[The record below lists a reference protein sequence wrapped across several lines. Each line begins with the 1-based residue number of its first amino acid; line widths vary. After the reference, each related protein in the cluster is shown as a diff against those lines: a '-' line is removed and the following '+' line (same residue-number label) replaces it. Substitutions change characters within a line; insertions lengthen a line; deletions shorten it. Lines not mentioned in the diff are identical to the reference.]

1 MYKDLKF
8 PVLIVHRDIK
18 ADTVAG
24 ERVRGIAHELEQ
36 DGFSILSTASSAE
49 GRIVASTHHGLACIL
64 VAAEGAGENQR
75 LLQDVVELI
84 RVARVRAP
92 QLPIFALGEQVTIE
106 NAPAE
111 SMADLHQLRGILY
124 LFEDT
129 VPFLARQVARAARN
143 YLAGLLP
150 PFFRALVEHT
160 AQSNYSW
167 HTPGHGGGVAYRK
180 SPVGQAFHQFF
191 GENTL
196 RSDLSVS
203 VPELGSLLDHT
214 GPLAEAED
222 RAARNFGADHTF
234 FVINGTSTA
243 NKIVWHSMVG
253 REDLVLVDRNCHKSI
268 LHSIIMTGAIPLY
281 LTPERN
287 ELGIIGP
294 IPLSEFSKQSIA
306 AKIAAS
312 PLARGREPKVKLAVV
327 TNSTYDGLC
336 YNAELIKQTLGDS
349 VEVLHFDEAWYAYAA
364 FHEFYDGRY
373 GMGTSRSEE
382 GPLVFATHSTHKML
396 AAFSQASMIHVQ
408 DGGTRKLDVARFNEA
423 FMMHISTSPQYGII
437 ASLDVASAMME
448 GPAGRSLIQETFD
461 EALSFRRAL
470 ANVRQNLDRNAGM
483 FCFQAA
489 TVLQEL
495 ERHAPEVLI
504 AARAALADGSSL
516 ENGQCRQR
524 ELAAGAFAE
533 APDISVD
540 YALMERSDKV
550 AVVPCSIGWS
560 DIGSWQALREL
571 SAADENGNQVRGES
585 VLHDVSNCYIDSPKR
600 LVGAVGVHDLIIVD
614 TPDALLVA
622 DAARSQDVKFV
633 AQELKR
639 RGHDAFRLHRTVS
652 RPWGTYTVLEE
663 GRRFKIKRIVVRP
676 KASLS
681 LQMHHHR
688 SEHWIVVSGMA
699 LVENGEREFLLN
711 TNESTFIPAGHSH
724 RLSNP
729 GIIDLVMIEVQSG
742 EYLGEDDIVR
752 FNDIYGRAPASDEKK
767 A

>member
-1 MYKDLKF
+1 MHKDLKF

-24 ERVRGIAHELEQ
+24 DRVRAIAQELEQ

-64 VAAEGAGENQR
+64 VAAEGAGENKH
-75 LLQDVVELI
+75 LLQDMVELI
-84 RVARVRAP
+84 RIARMRAP

-111 SMADLHQLRGILY
+111 AMADLNQLRGILY

-143 YLAGLLP
+143 YLDGLLP
-150 PFFRALVEHT
+150 PFFKALVQHT
-160 AQSNYSW
+160 SQSNYSW

-214 GPLAEAED
+214 GPLAEAEA
-222 RAARNFGADHTF
+222 RAARNFGADHTY

-253 REDLVLVDRNCHKSI
+253 RDDLVLVDRNCHKSI

-281 LTPERN
+281 LCPERN

-294 IPLSEFSKQSIA
+294 IPLSEFSRESIQ
-306 AKIAAS
+306 AKIDAS

-336 YNAELIKQTLGDS
+336 YNAELVKQTLGDS
-349 VEVLHFDEAWYAYAA
+349 VEVLHFDEAWFAYAA
-364 FHEFYDGRY
+364 FHEFYRGRY
-373 GMGTSRSEE
+373 GMGTTRTENT
-382 GPLVFATHSTHKML
+382 PLVFTTHSTHKLL

-408 DGGTRKLDVARFNEA
+408 DGGVRQLDTDRFNEA

-470 ANVRQNLDRNAGM
+470 ANLGQNLSADDWWFTIWQPPQAEGTDEVVTTDWVLQPQADWHGFGDIAEDYVLLDPIKVTLVMPGLTAGGKLDDRGIPAAVVSKFLWERGLVVEKTGLYSFLVLFSMGITKGKWSTLLTELLEFKRSYDANLPLLSVLPSIAKAGGVQYQGLGLRDLCDALHNCYRENATAKALKHM
-483 FCFQAA
+483 Y
-489 TVLQEL
+489 TVL
-495 ERHAPEVLI
+495 PEVAI
-504 AARAALADGSSL
+504 KPAD
-516 ENGQCRQR
+516 
-524 ELAAGAFAE
+524 A
-533 APDISVD
+533 
-540 YALMERSDKV
+540 Y
-550 AVVPCSIGWS
+550 
-560 DIGSWQALREL
+560 
-571 SAADENGNQVRGES
+571 NQLVRGEVEAVPVNQLEGRVAAVMLVPYPPGIPLIMPGERFTPATRAIIDYLEFARRFDNS
-585 VLHDVSNCYIDSPKR
+585 FPGFDADVHGLQR
-600 LVGAVGVHDLIIVD
+600 
-614 TPDALLVA
+614 
-622 DAARSQDVKFV
+622 
-633 AQELKR
+633 QEEA
-639 RGHDAFRLHRTVS
+639 GEV
-652 RPWGTYTVLEE
+652 TYTVDCI
-663 GRRFKIKRIVVRP
+663 R
-676 KASLS
+676 
-681 LQMHHHR
+681 Q
-688 SEHWIVVSGMA
+688 
-699 LVENGEREFLLN
+699 
-711 TNESTFIPAGHSH
+711 
-724 RLSNP
+724 
-729 GIIDLVMIEVQSG
+729 
-742 EYLGEDDIVR
+742 
-752 FNDIYGRAPASDEKK
+752 
-767 A
+767 

>member
-24 ERVRGIAHELEQ
+24 DRVRAIAQELTQ
-36 DGFSILSTASSAE
+36 DGFSILPTASAAE

-64 VAAEGAGENQR
+64 VAAEGAGENSR
-75 LLQDVVELI
+75 LLQDMVELI

-111 SMADLHQLRGILY
+111 AMADLNHLRGILY
-124 LFEDT
+124 LYEDT
-129 VPFLARQVARAARN
+129 VSFLARQVARAAHN
-143 YLAGLLP
+143 YLDGLLP
-150 PFFRALVEHT
+150 PFFKALVQHT

-214 GPLAEAED
+214 GPLAEAEA

-253 REDLVLVDRNCHKSI
+253 RDDLVLVDRNCHKSI

-281 LTPERN
+281 LCPERN

-294 IPLSEFSKQSIA
+294 IPLSEFSKESIQ
-306 AKIAAS
+306 AKIDAS
-312 PLARGREPKVKLAVV
+312 PLARGRAPRVKLAVV

-336 YNAELIKQTLGDS
+336 YNAEMVKQALGDS

-364 FHEFYDGRY
+364 FHEFYAGRY
-373 GMGTSRSEE
+373 GMGTQYDEHS
-382 GPLVFATHSTHKML
+382 PLVFTTHSTHKLL

-408 DGGTRKLDVARFNEA
+408 DGGQRQLDRDRFNEA

-470 ANVRQNLDRNAGM
+470 ANVRRNLSAEDWWFSIWQPG
-483 FCFQAA
+483 AA
-489 TVLQEL
+489 DGADSLSTADWVLQPDADWHGFGEVADDYVLLDPIKVTLVMPGLNAAGKLEPQGIPAAVVSKFLWERGLVVEKTGLYSFLVLFSMGITKGKWSTLLTEL
-495 ERHAPEVLI
+495 LEFKRSYDANLPLIDVLPCIAHAGAGRYQGMGL
-504 AARAALADGSSL
+504 RDLCDALHGCYR
-516 ENGQCRQR
+516 ENATAKALKSMYTALP
-524 ELAAGAFAE
+524 ELAIK
-533 APDISVD
+533 P
-540 YALMERSDKV
+540 
-550 AVVPCSIGWS
+550 
-560 DIGSWQALREL
+560 
-571 SAADENGNQVRGES
+571 ADAYDRLVRGEVEAVPIDQLQGRIAAVMLVPYPPGIPLIMPGERFTAATRS
-585 VLHDVSNCYIDSPKR
+585 ILDYLAFARTFDQAFPGFDIDVHGLQTEAGEYC
-600 LVGAVGVHDLIIVD
+600 VD
-614 TPDALLVA
+614 C
-622 DAARSQDVKFV
+622 
-633 AQELKR
+633 
-639 RGHDAFRLHRTVS
+639 
-652 RPWGTYTVLEE
+652 
-663 GRRFKIKRIVVRP
+663 
-676 KASLS
+676 
-681 LQMHHHR
+681 
-688 SEHWIVVSGMA
+688 
-699 LVENGEREFLLN
+699 LVE
-711 TNESTFIPAGHSH
+711 
-724 RLSNP
+724 
-729 GIIDLVMIEVQSG
+729 
-742 EYLGEDDIVR
+742 
-752 FNDIYGRAPASDEKK
+752 
-767 A
+767 

>member
-1 MYKDLKF
+1 MYKDLNF
-8 PVLIVHRDIK
+8 PILIVHRDIK

-24 ERVRGIAHELEQ
+24 ERVRAIAEELSK
-36 DGFSILSTASSAE
+36 DGFTILPTASSAE

-75 LLQDVVELI
+75 LLQDMVELI
-84 RVARVRAP
+84 RIARVRAP

-111 SMADLHQLRGILY
+111 AMADLNHLRGILY
-124 LFEDT
+124 LYEDT
-129 VPFLARQVARAARN
+129 VSFLARQVARAAHN
-143 YLAGLLP
+143 YLDGLLP
-150 PFFRALVEHT
+150 PFFKALVQHT

-214 GPLAEAED
+214 GPLAEAEA

-253 REDLVLVDRNCHKSI
+253 RDDLVLVDRNCHKSI

-281 LTPERN
+281 LCPERN

-294 IPLSEFSKQSIA
+294 IPLSEFSKESIQ
-306 AKIAAS
+306 AKIDAS
-312 PLARGREPKVKLAVV
+312 PLARGRAPKVKLAVV

-336 YNAELIKQTLGDS
+336 YNAEMVKQALGDS

-364 FHEFYDGRY
+364 FHEFYAGRY
-373 GMGTSRSEE
+373 GMGTQCDEHS
-382 GPLVFATHSTHKML
+382 PLVFSTHSTHKLL

-408 DGGTRKLDVARFNEA
+408 DGGARQLDRDRFNEA

-470 ANVRQNLDRNAGM
+470 ANLRQNLEQDDWWFSIWQPDQAGGEGVQTADWLLQPNADWHGFGEVAEDYVLLDPIKVTLVMPGLSADGKLTEAGIPAAVVSKFLWERGLVVEKTGLYSFLVLFSMGITKGKWSTLLTELLEFKRLYDANVPLLDALPSIAREGGARYAGM
-483 FCFQAA
+483 GLRDLCDQLHGCYRENATA
-489 TVLQEL
+489 KALKRMYTVLPQVTIK
-495 ERHAPEVLI
+495 P
-504 AARAALADGSSL
+504 AD
-516 ENGQCRQR
+516 
-524 ELAAGAFAE
+524 A
-533 APDISVD
+533 
-540 YALMERSDKV
+540 Y
-550 AVVPCSIGWS
+550 
-560 DIGSWQALREL
+560 
-571 SAADENGNQVRGES
+571 NQLVRGEVEAVPIEQLEGRIAAVMLVPYPPGIPLIMPGERFTAETRS
-585 VLHDVSNCYIDSPKR
+585 IIDYLQFARTFDSQFPGFDADVHGLQR
-600 LVGAVGVHDLIIVD
+600 EGAC
-614 TPDALLVA
+614 
-622 DAARSQDVKFV
+622 
-633 AQELKR
+633 
-639 RGHDAFRLHRTVS
+639 
-652 RPWGTYTVLEE
+652 YTVDC
-663 GRRFKIKRIVVRP
+663 I
-676 KASLS
+676 
-681 LQMHHHR
+681 
-688 SEHWIVVSGMA
+688 
-699 LVENGEREFLLN
+699 RE
-711 TNESTFIPAGHSH
+711 
-724 RLSNP
+724 
-729 GIIDLVMIEVQSG
+729 
-742 EYLGEDDIVR
+742 
-752 FNDIYGRAPASDEKK
+752 
-767 A
+767 

>member
-24 ERVRGIAHELEQ
+24 ERVRAIAEELSQ
-36 DGFSILSTASSAE
+36 DGFTILSTASSAE

-75 LLQDVVELI
+75 LLQDMVELI
-84 RVARVRAP
+84 RIARVRAP

-106 NAPAE
+106 NASAE
-111 SMADLHQLRGILY
+111 AMADLNHLRGILY
-124 LFEDT
+124 LYEDT
-129 VPFLARQVARAARN
+129 VSFLARQVARAAHN
-143 YLAGLLP
+143 YLDGLLP
-150 PFFRALVEHT
+150 PFFKALVQHT
-160 AQSNYSW
+160 EQSNYSW

-214 GPLAEAED
+214 GPLAEAEA

-253 REDLVLVDRNCHKSI
+253 RDDLVLVDRNCHKSI

-281 LTPERN
+281 LCPERN

-294 IPLSEFSKQSIA
+294 IPLSEFSKESIQ
-306 AKIAAS
+306 AKIDAS
-312 PLARGREPKVKLAVV
+312 PLAKGRAPKVKLAVV

-336 YNAELIKQTLGDS
+336 YNAELIKRTLTDS

-364 FHEFYDGRY
+364 FHEFYAGRY
-373 GMGTSRSEE
+373 GMGTECGE
-382 GPLVFATHSTHKML
+382 KTPLVFTTHSTHKLL

-408 DGGTRKLDVARFNEA
+408 DGGARQLDRERFNEA

-470 ANVRQNLDRNAGM
+470 ANLRQNLKADDWWFSIWQPPQAEGAHTGDWLLQPNAAWHGFGEIAEDYVLLDPIKVTLVMPGLSAEGALAESGIPAAVVSKFLWERGLVVEKTGLYSFLVLFSMGITKGKWSTLLTELLEFKRHYDANVALTAALPSIAREDAARYAGM
-483 FCFQAA
+483 GLRDLCDQLHACYRENA
-489 TVLQEL
+489 TAKALKRMYTVLPQVAIKPADAYNHLVRGEVEAVPIEQL
-495 ERHAPEVLI
+495 EGRI
-504 AARAALADGSSL
+504 AAVMLVPYPPGIPLIMPGERFTAETRSIIDYLQFARTFDRQFPGFDADVHGL
-516 ENGQCRQR
+516 QKQENGQY
-524 ELAAGAFAE
+524 A
-533 APDISVD
+533 VD
-540 YALMERSDKV
+540 
-550 AVVPCSIGWS
+550 C
-560 DIGSWQALREL
+560 
-571 SAADENGNQVRGES
+571 
-585 VLHDVSNCYIDSPKR
+585 
-600 LVGAVGVHDLIIVD
+600 
-614 TPDALLVA
+614 
-622 DAARSQDVKFV
+622 
-633 AQELKR
+633 LK
-639 RGHDAFRLHRTVS
+639 A
-652 RPWGTYTVLEE
+652 
-663 GRRFKIKRIVVRP
+663 
-676 KASLS
+676 
-681 LQMHHHR
+681 
-688 SEHWIVVSGMA
+688 
-699 LVENGEREFLLN
+699 
-711 TNESTFIPAGHSH
+711 
-724 RLSNP
+724 
-729 GIIDLVMIEVQSG
+729 
-742 EYLGEDDIVR
+742 
-752 FNDIYGRAPASDEKK
+752 
-767 A
+767 

>member
-24 ERVRGIAHELEQ
+24 DRVRAIAQELTQ
-36 DGFSILSTASSAE
+36 DGFSILPTASAAE

-64 VAAEGAGENQR
+64 VAAEGAGENSR
-75 LLQDVVELI
+75 LLQDMVELI

-111 SMADLHQLRGILY
+111 AMADLNHLRGILY
-124 LFEDT
+124 LYEDT
-129 VPFLARQVARAARN
+129 VAFLARQVARAAHN
-143 YLAGLLP
+143 YLDGLLP
-150 PFFRALVEHT
+150 PFFKALVQHT

-214 GPLAEAED
+214 GPLAEAEA

-253 REDLVLVDRNCHKSI
+253 RDDLVLVDRNCHKSI

-281 LTPERN
+281 LCPERN

-294 IPLSEFSKQSIA
+294 IPLSEFSKASIQ
-306 AKIAAS
+306 AKIDAS
-312 PLARGREPKVKLAVV
+312 PLARGRAPKVKLAVV

-336 YNAELIKQTLGDS
+336 YNAEMVKQALGDS

-364 FHEFYDGRY
+364 FHEFYAGRY
-373 GMGTSRSEE
+373 GMGTHYDERS
-382 GPLVFATHSTHKML
+382 PLVFTTHSTHKLL

-408 DGGTRKLDVARFNEA
+408 DGGQRQLDRDRFNEA

-470 ANVRQNLDRNAGM
+470 ANVRRNLSAEDWWFSIWQPGEADG
-483 FCFQAA
+483 ADSLK
-489 TVLQEL
+489 TSDWVLQPDADWHGFGEVADDYVLLDPIKVTLVMPGLNAAGKLEQQGIPAAVVSKFLWERGLVVEKTGLYSFLVLFSMGITKGKWSTLLTEL
-495 ERHAPEVLI
+495 LEFKRSYDANLPLIDVLPSIAHAGAGRYQGMGL
-504 AARAALADGSSL
+504 RDLCDALHGCYR
-516 ENGQCRQR
+516 ENATAKALKSMYTALP
-524 ELAAGAFAE
+524 ELAIK
-533 APDISVD
+533 P
-540 YALMERSDKV
+540 
-550 AVVPCSIGWS
+550 
-560 DIGSWQALREL
+560 
-571 SAADENGNQVRGES
+571 ADAYDRLVRGEVEAVPIDQLQGRIAAVMLVPYPPGIPLIMPGERFTAATRS
-585 VLHDVSNCYIDSPKR
+585 ILDYLAFARTFDQAFPGFDIDVHGLQTEAGEYC
-600 LVGAVGVHDLIIVD
+600 VD
-614 TPDALLVA
+614 C
-622 DAARSQDVKFV
+622 
-633 AQELKR
+633 
-639 RGHDAFRLHRTVS
+639 
-652 RPWGTYTVLEE
+652 
-663 GRRFKIKRIVVRP
+663 
-676 KASLS
+676 
-681 LQMHHHR
+681 
-688 SEHWIVVSGMA
+688 
-699 LVENGEREFLLN
+699 LVE
-711 TNESTFIPAGHSH
+711 
-724 RLSNP
+724 
-729 GIIDLVMIEVQSG
+729 
-742 EYLGEDDIVR
+742 
-752 FNDIYGRAPASDEKK
+752 
-767 A
+767 

>member
-24 ERVRGIAHELEQ
+24 DRVRAIAQELTQ
-36 DGFSILSTASSAE
+36 DGFSILPTASAAE

-64 VAAEGAGENQR
+64 VAAEGAGENSR
-75 LLQDVVELI
+75 LLQDMVELI

-111 SMADLHQLRGILY
+111 AMADLNHLRGILY
-124 LFEDT
+124 LYEDT
-129 VPFLARQVARAARN
+129 VSFLARQVARAAHN
-143 YLAGLLP
+143 YLDGLLP
-150 PFFRALVEHT
+150 PFFKALVQHT

-214 GPLAEAED
+214 GPLAEAEA

-253 REDLVLVDRNCHKSI
+253 RDDLVLVDRNCHKSI

-281 LTPERN
+281 LCPERN

-294 IPLSEFSKQSIA
+294 IPLSEFSKESIQ
-306 AKIAAS
+306 AKIDAS
-312 PLARGREPKVKLAVV
+312 PLARGRAPKVKLAVV

-336 YNAELIKQTLGDS
+336 YNAEMVKQALGDS

-364 FHEFYDGRY
+364 FHEFYAGRY
-373 GMGTSRSEE
+373 GMGTQYDERS
-382 GPLVFATHSTHKML
+382 PLVFTTHSTHKLL

-408 DGGTRKLDVARFNEA
+408 DGGQRQLDRDRFNEA

-470 ANVRQNLDRNAGM
+470 ANVRRNLSAEDWWFSIWQPGEADG
-483 FCFQAA
+483 ADSLK
-489 TVLQEL
+489 TSDWVLQPDADW
-495 ERHAPEVLI
+495 HGFGEV
-504 AARAALADGSSL
+504 ADDYVLLDPIKVTLVMPGL
-516 ENGQCRQR
+516 N
-524 ELAAGAFAE
+524 AAGKLEQQGIPA
-533 APDISVD
+533 
-540 YALMERSDKV
+540 
-550 AVVPCSIGWS
+550 AVVSKFLWERGLVVEKTGLYSFLVLFSMGITKGKWSTLLTELLEFKRSYDANLPLIDVLPSIAHAGAGRYHGMGLR
-560 DIGSWQALREL
+560 DLCDALHGCYRDNATAKALRSMYTALPEI
-571 SAADENGNQVRGES
+571 AIKPADAYDRLVRGEVEAVPIDQLQGRIAAVMLVPYPPGIPLIMPGERFTAATRS
-585 VLHDVSNCYIDSPKR
+585 ILDYLAFARTFDQAFPGFDIDVHGLQTEAGEYC
-600 LVGAVGVHDLIIVD
+600 VD
-614 TPDALLVA
+614 C
-622 DAARSQDVKFV
+622 
-633 AQELKR
+633 
-639 RGHDAFRLHRTVS
+639 
-652 RPWGTYTVLEE
+652 
-663 GRRFKIKRIVVRP
+663 
-676 KASLS
+676 
-681 LQMHHHR
+681 
-688 SEHWIVVSGMA
+688 
-699 LVENGEREFLLN
+699 LVE
-711 TNESTFIPAGHSH
+711 
-724 RLSNP
+724 
-729 GIIDLVMIEVQSG
+729 
-742 EYLGEDDIVR
+742 
-752 FNDIYGRAPASDEKK
+752 
-767 A
+767 

>member
-24 ERVRGIAHELEQ
+24 DRVRAIAQELEQ

-64 VAAEGAGENQR
+64 VAAEGAGEDKR
-75 LLQDVVELI
+75 LLQDMVELI
-84 RVARVRAP
+84 RISRVRAP

-111 SMADLHQLRGILY
+111 AMADLNQLRGILY

-143 YLAGLLP
+143 YLDGLLP
-150 PFFRALVEHT
+150 PFFKALVQHT

-214 GPLAEAED
+214 GPLAEAEA
-222 RAARNFGADHTF
+222 RAARNFGADHTY

-253 REDLVLVDRNCHKSI
+253 RDDLVLVDRNCHKSI

-281 LTPERN
+281 LCPERN

-294 IPLSEFSKQSIA
+294 IPLSEFSRESIQ
-306 AKIAAS
+306 AKIDAS
-312 PLARGREPKVKLAVV
+312 PLARGRVPSSSGAMVKLVVV

-336 YNAELIKQTLGDS
+336 YNAELIKQTLGNS

-364 FHEFYDGRY
+364 FHEFYAGRY
-373 GMGTSRSEE
+373 GMGTARTENA
-382 GPLVFATHSTHKML
+382 PLVFTTHSTHKLL

-408 DGGTRKLDVARFNEA
+408 DGGVRQLDRDRFNEA

-470 ANVRQNLDRNAGM
+470 ANLRQNLSIDDWWFSIWQPPQAGGDNVSTVDWLLQPQADWHGFGEVAADYVLLDPIKVTLVTPGLTAGGTLDAQGIPAAVVSKFLWERGLVVEKTGLYSFLVLFSMGITKGKWSTLLTELLEFKRSYDANLPLSDVLPSIAQAGKAFYQGMGLRDLCDALHACYRENATAKALKRM
-483 FCFQAA
+483 Y
-489 TVLQEL
+489 TVL
-495 ERHAPEVLI
+495 PEVAI
-504 AARAALADGSSL
+504 KPAD
-516 ENGQCRQR
+516 
-524 ELAAGAFAE
+524 A
-533 APDISVD
+533 
-540 YALMERSDKV
+540 Y
-550 AVVPCSIGWS
+550 
-560 DIGSWQALREL
+560 
-571 SAADENGNQVRGES
+571 NQLVRGEVEAVPIEQLEGRIAAVMLVPYPPGIPLIMPGERFTAQTRS
-585 VLHDVSNCYIDSPKR
+585 IIDYLMFARTFDLSFPGFDADVHGLQR
-600 LVGAVGVHDLIIVD
+600 EEGV
-614 TPDALLVA
+614 
-622 DAARSQDVKFV
+622 
-633 AQELKR
+633 
-639 RGHDAFRLHRTVS
+639 
-652 RPWGTYTVLEE
+652 YTVDCI
-663 GRRFKIKRIVVRP
+663 RV
-676 KASLS
+676 
-681 LQMHHHR
+681 
-688 SEHWIVVSGMA
+688 
-699 LVENGEREFLLN
+699 
-711 TNESTFIPAGHSH
+711 
-724 RLSNP
+724 
-729 GIIDLVMIEVQSG
+729 
-742 EYLGEDDIVR
+742 
-752 FNDIYGRAPASDEKK
+752 
-767 A
+767 

>member
-24 ERVRGIAHELEQ
+24 DRVRAIAQELTQ
-36 DGFSILSTASSAE
+36 DGFSILPTASAAE

-64 VAAEGAGENQR
+64 VAAEGAGENSR
-75 LLQDVVELI
+75 LLQDMVELI

-111 SMADLHQLRGILY
+111 AMADLNHLRGILY
-124 LFEDT
+124 LYEDT
-129 VPFLARQVARAARN
+129 VSFLARQVARAAHN
-143 YLAGLLP
+143 YLDGLLP
-150 PFFRALVEHT
+150 PFFKALVQHT

-214 GPLAEAED
+214 GPLAEAEA

-253 REDLVLVDRNCHKSI
+253 RDDLVLVDRNCHKSI

-281 LTPERN
+281 LCPERN

-294 IPLSEFSKQSIA
+294 IPLSEFSRESIQ
-306 AKIAAS
+306 AKIDAS
-312 PLARGREPKVKLAVV
+312 PLARGRAPKVKLAVV

-336 YNAELIKQTLGDS
+336 YNAEMVKQALGDS

-364 FHEFYDGRY
+364 FHEFYAGRY
-373 GMGTSRSEE
+373 GMGTQYDERS
-382 GPLVFATHSTHKML
+382 PLVFTTHSTHKLL

-408 DGGTRKLDVARFNEA
+408 DGGQRQLDRDRFNEA

-470 ANVRQNLDRNAGM
+470 ANVRRNLSAEDWWFSIWQPG
-483 FCFQAA
+483 AA
-489 TVLQEL
+489 DGADSLSTADWVLQPDADWHGFGEVANDYVLLDPIKVTLVMPGLNAAGKLEQQGIPAAVVSKFLWERGLVVEKTGLYSFLVLFSMGITKGKWSTLLTEL
-495 ERHAPEVLI
+495 LEFKRSYDANLPLVDVLPSI
-504 AARAALADGSSL
+504 AQAGVGRYQGMGLRDLCDALHGCYR
-516 ENGQCRQR
+516 ENATAKALKSMYTALP
-524 ELAAGAFAE
+524 ELAIK
-533 APDISVD
+533 P
-540 YALMERSDKV
+540 
-550 AVVPCSIGWS
+550 
-560 DIGSWQALREL
+560 
-571 SAADENGNQVRGES
+571 ADAYDRLVRGEVEAVPIEQLQGRIAAVMLVPYPPGIPLIMPGERFTAATRS
-585 VLHDVSNCYIDSPKR
+585 ILDYLAFARTFDQAFPGFDIDVHGLQTEAGEYC
-600 LVGAVGVHDLIIVD
+600 VD
-614 TPDALLVA
+614 C
-622 DAARSQDVKFV
+622 
-633 AQELKR
+633 
-639 RGHDAFRLHRTVS
+639 
-652 RPWGTYTVLEE
+652 
-663 GRRFKIKRIVVRP
+663 
-676 KASLS
+676 
-681 LQMHHHR
+681 
-688 SEHWIVVSGMA
+688 
-699 LVENGEREFLLN
+699 LVE
-711 TNESTFIPAGHSH
+711 
-724 RLSNP
+724 
-729 GIIDLVMIEVQSG
+729 
-742 EYLGEDDIVR
+742 
-752 FNDIYGRAPASDEKK
+752 
-767 A
+767 

>member
-24 ERVRGIAHELEQ
+24 DRVRAIAQELTQ
-36 DGFSILSTASSAE
+36 DGFSILPTASAAE

-64 VAAEGAGENQR
+64 VAAEGAGENSR
-75 LLQDVVELI
+75 LLQDMVELI

-111 SMADLHQLRGILY
+111 AMADLNHLRGILY
-124 LFEDT
+124 LYEDT
-129 VPFLARQVARAARN
+129 VSFLARQVARAAHN
-143 YLAGLLP
+143 YLDGLLP
-150 PFFRALVEHT
+150 PFFKALVQHT

-214 GPLAEAED
+214 GPLAEAEA

-253 REDLVLVDRNCHKSI
+253 RDDLVLVDRNCHKSI

-281 LTPERN
+281 LCPERN

-294 IPLSEFSKQSIA
+294 IPLSEFSRESIQ
-306 AKIAAS
+306 AKIDAS
-312 PLARGREPKVKLAVV
+312 PLARGRAPKVKLAVV

-336 YNAELIKQTLGDS
+336 YNAEMVKQALGDS

-364 FHEFYDGRY
+364 FHEFYAGRY
-373 GMGTSRSEE
+373 GMGTQCDEHS
-382 GPLVFATHSTHKML
+382 PLVFTTHSTHKLL

-408 DGGTRKLDVARFNEA
+408 DGGQRQLDRDRFNEA

-470 ANVRQNLDRNAGM
+470 ANVRRNLDAEDWWFSIWQPGE
-483 FCFQAA
+483 ADGA
-489 TVLQEL
+489 DSLSTTDWVLQPDADWHGFGEVASDYVLLDPIKVTLVMPGLNAAGKLEQRGIPAAVVSKFLWERGLVVEKTGLYSFLVLFSMGITKGKWSTLLTEL
-495 ERHAPEVLI
+495 LEFKRSYDANLPLIDVLPSIAHAGGGRYQGMGL
-504 AARAALADGSSL
+504 RDLCDALHGCYR
-516 ENGQCRQR
+516 ENATAKALKSMYTALP
-524 ELAAGAFAE
+524 ELAIK
-533 APDISVD
+533 P
-540 YALMERSDKV
+540 
-550 AVVPCSIGWS
+550 
-560 DIGSWQALREL
+560 
-571 SAADENGNQVRGES
+571 ADAYDRLVRGEVEAVPIDQLQGRIAAVMLVPYPPGIPLIMPGERFTAATRS
-585 VLHDVSNCYIDSPKR
+585 ILDYLAFARTFDQAFPGFDIDVHGLQTEAGEYC
-600 LVGAVGVHDLIIVD
+600 VD
-614 TPDALLVA
+614 C
-622 DAARSQDVKFV
+622 
-633 AQELKR
+633 
-639 RGHDAFRLHRTVS
+639 
-652 RPWGTYTVLEE
+652 
-663 GRRFKIKRIVVRP
+663 
-676 KASLS
+676 
-681 LQMHHHR
+681 
-688 SEHWIVVSGMA
+688 
-699 LVENGEREFLLN
+699 LVE
-711 TNESTFIPAGHSH
+711 
-724 RLSNP
+724 
-729 GIIDLVMIEVQSG
+729 
-742 EYLGEDDIVR
+742 
-752 FNDIYGRAPASDEKK
+752 
-767 A
+767 

>member
-18 ADTVAG
+18 ADTGAG
-24 ERVRGIAHELEQ
+24 DRVRAIAQELEQ

-64 VAAEGAGENQR
+64 VAAEGAGENKN
-75 LLQDVVELI
+75 LLQDMVELI
-84 RVARVRAP
+84 RIARRRAP

-111 SMADLHQLRGILY
+111 AMVDLNQLRGILY

-143 YLAGLLP
+143 YLDCLLP
-150 PFFRALVEHT
+150 PFFKALVQHT

-214 GPLAEAED
+214 GPLAEAEA
-222 RAARNFGADHTF
+222 RAARNFGADHTY

-253 REDLVLVDRNCHKSI
+253 RDDLVLVDRNCHKSI

-281 LTPERN
+281 LCPERN

-294 IPLSEFSKQSIA
+294 IPLSEFSRESIQ
-306 AKIAAS
+306 AKIDAS
-312 PLARGREPKVKLAVV
+312 PLARGRVPSSSGAMVKLVVV

-336 YNAELIKQTLGDS
+336 YNAELIKQTLGNS

-364 FHEFYDGRY
+364 FHEFYRGRY
-373 GMGTSRSEE
+373 GMGTARTEAA
-382 GPLVFATHSTHKML
+382 PLVFTTHSTHKLL

-408 DGGTRKLDVARFNEA
+408 DGGVRQLDRDRFNEA

-470 ANVRQNLDRNAGM
+470 ANLRQNLSADDWWFSIWQPAKAEGTDDVVTQDWLLQPQADWHGFGEVAEDYVLLDPIKVTLVTPGLTADGKLDERGIPAAVVSKFLWERGLVVEKTGLYSFLVLFSMGITKGKWSTLLTELLEFKRSYDANLPLSDVLPSIAQAGKTFYQDMGLRDLCDALHACYRENATAKALKRM
-483 FCFQAA
+483 Y
-489 TVLQEL
+489 TVLPDV
-495 ERHAPEVLI
+495 AIKP
-504 AARAALADGSSL
+504 AD
-516 ENGQCRQR
+516 
-524 ELAAGAFAE
+524 A
-533 APDISVD
+533 
-540 YALMERSDKV
+540 Y
-550 AVVPCSIGWS
+550 
-560 DIGSWQALREL
+560 
-571 SAADENGNQVRGES
+571 NQLVRGE
-585 VLHDVSNCYIDSPKR
+585 VE
-600 LVGAVGVHDLIIVD
+600 AVPIEQL
-614 TPDALLVA
+614 
-622 DAARSQDVKFV
+622 
-633 AQELKR
+633 
-639 RGHDAFRLHRTVS
+639 
-652 RPWGTYTVLEE
+652 E
-663 GRRFKIKRIVVRP
+663 GRIAAVMLLPYPPGIPLIMPGERFTAQTRSIIDYLAFARTFDRSFPGFDADVHG
-676 KASLS
+676 
-681 LQMHHHR
+681 LQR
-688 SEHWIVVSGMA
+688 
-699 LVENGEREFLLN
+699 ENGVYAVDC
-711 TNESTFIPAGHSH
+711 I
-724 RLSNP
+724 
-729 GIIDLVMIEVQSG
+729 
-742 EYLGEDDIVR
+742 
-752 FNDIYGRAPASDEKK
+752 K

>member
-24 ERVRGIAHELEQ
+24 DRVRAIAQELEQ

-64 VAAEGAGENQR
+64 VAAEGAGENKN
-75 LLQDVVELI
+75 LLQDMVELI
-84 RVARVRAP
+84 RIARRRAP

-111 SMADLHQLRGILY
+111 AMVDLNQLRGILY

-143 YLAGLLP
+143 YLDCLLP
-150 PFFRALVEHT
+150 PFFKALVQHT

-214 GPLAEAED
+214 GPLAEAEA
-222 RAARNFGADHTF
+222 RAARNFGADHTY

-253 REDLVLVDRNCHKSI
+253 RDDLVLVDRNCHKSI

-281 LTPERN
+281 LCPERN

-294 IPLSEFSKQSIA
+294 IPLSEFSRESIQ
-306 AKIAAS
+306 AKIDAS
-312 PLARGREPKVKLAVV
+312 PLARGRVPSSSGAMVKLVVV

-336 YNAELIKQTLGDS
+336 YNAELIKQTLGNS

-364 FHEFYDGRY
+364 FHEFYRGRY
-373 GMGTSRSEE
+373 GMGTARTEAA
-382 GPLVFATHSTHKML
+382 PLVFTTHSTHKLL

-408 DGGTRKLDVARFNEA
+408 DGGVRQLDRDRFNEA

-470 ANVRQNLDRNAGM
+470 ANLRQNLSADDWWFSIWQPAKAEGTDDVVTQDWLLQPQADWHGFGEVAEDYVLLDPIKVTLVTPGLTADGKLDERGIPAAVVSKFLWERGLVVEKTGLYSFLVLFSMGITKGKWSTLLTELLEFKRSYDANLPLSDVLPSIAQAGKAFYQDMGLRDLCDALHACYRENATAKALKRM
-483 FCFQAA
+483 Y
-489 TVLQEL
+489 TVL
-495 ERHAPEVLI
+495 PEVAI
-504 AARAALADGSSL
+504 KPAD
-516 ENGQCRQR
+516 
-524 ELAAGAFAE
+524 A
-533 APDISVD
+533 
-540 YALMERSDKV
+540 Y
-550 AVVPCSIGWS
+550 
-560 DIGSWQALREL
+560 
-571 SAADENGNQVRGES
+571 NQLVRGEVEAVPIELLEGRIAAVMLVPYPPGIPLIMPGERFTAQTRS
-585 VLHDVSNCYIDSPKR
+585 IIDYLAFARTFDRSFPGFDADVHGLQREN
-600 LVGAVGVHDLIIVD
+600 GV
-614 TPDALLVA
+614 
-622 DAARSQDVKFV
+622 
-633 AQELKR
+633 
-639 RGHDAFRLHRTVS
+639 
-652 RPWGTYTVLEE
+652 YTVDC
-663 GRRFKIKRIVVRP
+663 IK
-676 KASLS
+676 A
-681 LQMHHHR
+681 
-688 SEHWIVVSGMA
+688 
-699 LVENGEREFLLN
+699 
-711 TNESTFIPAGHSH
+711 
-724 RLSNP
+724 
-729 GIIDLVMIEVQSG
+729 
-742 EYLGEDDIVR
+742 
-752 FNDIYGRAPASDEKK
+752 
-767 A
+767 

>member
-8 PVLIVHRDIK
+8 PILIVHRDIK

-24 ERVRGIAHELEQ
+24 DRVRGIARELEQ
-36 DGFSILSTASSAE
+36 DGFVILSTASSAE

-111 SMADLHQLRGILY
+111 AMADLNQLRGLLY

-143 YLAGLLP
+143 YLEGLLP

-214 GPLAEAED
+214 GPLAEAEA

-243 NKIVWHSMVG
+243 NKIVWHSMVA
-253 REDLVLVDRNCHKSI
+253 RDDLVLVDRNCHKSI

-281 LTPERN
+281 LSPERN

-294 IPLSEFSKQSIA
+294 IPLSEFSRESIQ
-306 AKIAAS
+306 AKIDAS
-312 PLARGREPKVKLAVV
+312 PLARGRAPKVKLAVV

-336 YNAELIKQTLGDS
+336 YNAELIKQALGDT

-373 GMGTSRSEE
+373 GMGTARSEE
-382 GPLVFATHSTHKML
+382 GPLVFTTHSTHKLL

-408 DGGTRKLDVARFNEA
+408 DGGARQLDRDRFNEA

-470 ANVRQNLDRNAGM
+470 ANVWQTLDAKDWWFDIWEPPQVEG
-483 FCFQAA
+483 AEAVA
-489 TVLQEL
+489 TGDWVLEPGADW
-495 ERHAPEVLI
+495 HGFGEVADDYVLLDPI
-504 AARAALADGSSL
+504 KVTLVTPGLSADGKL
-516 ENGQCRQR
+516 GEQGIP
-524 ELAAGAFAE
+524 A
-533 APDISVD
+533 
-540 YALMERSDKV
+540 
-550 AVVPCSIGWS
+550 AVVGKFLWERGLVVEKTGLYSFLVLFSMGITKGKWS
-560 DIGSWQALREL
+560 TLLTELLEFKRSYDANAPLTNALP
-571 SAADENGNQVRGES
+571 S
-585 VLHDVSNCYIDSPKR
+585 VAR
-600 LVGAVGVHDLIIVD
+600 
-614 TPDALLVA
+614 A
-622 DAARSQDVKFV
+622 DAARYQGLGLRDLCDQLHACYRDNATAKAMRRMYTALPELAIKPSEAYDKLVRGEVEAVPIEQLQGRIAAVMLVPYPPGIPLIMPGERFTAQTRSIIDYLAFARTFDSAFPGFDSDVHGL
-633 AQELKR
+633 Q
-639 RGHDAFRLHRTVS
+639 HDDSPTGRC
-652 RPWGTYTVLEE
+652 YTVDC
-663 GRRFKIKRIVVRP
+663 I
-676 KASLS
+676 
-681 LQMHHHR
+681 
-688 SEHWIVVSGMA
+688 
-699 LVENGEREFLLN
+699 RE
-711 TNESTFIPAGHSH
+711 
-724 RLSNP
+724 
-729 GIIDLVMIEVQSG
+729 
-742 EYLGEDDIVR
+742 
-752 FNDIYGRAPASDEKK
+752 
-767 A
+767 

>member
-1 MYKDLKF
+1 MYKELKF
-8 PVLIVHRDIK
+8 PILIVHRDIK

-24 ERVRGIAHELEQ
+24 ERVRSIARELEQ
-36 DGFSILSTASSAE
+36 DGFTILSTASSAE

-75 LLQDVVELI
+75 LLQDMVELI

-111 SMADLHQLRGILY
+111 AMADLNQLRGLLY
-124 LFEDT
+124 LYEDT
-129 VPFLARQVARAARN
+129 VPFLARQVARAARS
-143 YLAGLLP
+143 YLEGLLP

-214 GPLAEAED
+214 GPLAEAEA

-253 REDLVLVDRNCHKSI
+253 RDDLVLVDRNCHKSI
-268 LHSIIMTGAIPLY
+268 VHSIIMTGAIPLY

-294 IPLSEFSKQSIA
+294 IPLSEFSPASIQ
-306 AKIAAS
+306 AKIDAS
-312 PLARGREPKVKLAVV
+312 PLAKGRAPKVKLAVV

-336 YNAELIKQTLGDS
+336 YNAELIKQALGDS

-364 FHEFYDGRY
+364 FHEFYAGRY
-373 GMGTSRSEE
+373 GMCTRREERS
-382 GPLVFATHSTHKML
+382 PLVFTTHSTHKLL

-408 DGGTRKLDVARFNEA
+408 DGGARQLDRHRFNEA

-461 EALSFRRAL
+461 EALRFRRAL
-470 ANVRQNLDRNAGM
+470 ANVRENQAAGDWWFSIWQPPLAEGADAVLTTDWLLRGDADWHGFGEVADDYVLLDPIKVTLITPGLSADGKLGEQGIPAAVVSKFLWERGLVVEKTGLYSFLVLFSMGITKGKWSTLLTELLEFKRGYDANQPLAQALPSIAAAHGPRYAGM
-483 FCFQAA
+483 GLRDLCDALHACYRSSA
-489 TVLQEL
+489 T
-495 ERHAPEVLI
+495 PK
-504 AARAALADGSSL
+504 ALKRMYTKL
-516 ENGQCRQR
+516 P
-524 ELAAGAFAE
+524 ELAMKPADA
-533 APDISVD
+533 
-540 YALMERSDKV
+540 YDK
-550 AVVPCSIGWS
+550 
-560 DIGSWQALREL
+560 L
-571 SAADENGNQVRGES
+571 VRGEVEPVPLDLLPGRIAAVMLVPYPPGIPLIMPGERFTAETRAIIDYLEFARTFDLS
-585 VLHDVSNCYIDSPKR
+585 FPGFDIDVHGLNCQESPTGR
-600 LVGAVGVHDLIIVD
+600 C
-614 TPDALLVA
+614 
-622 DAARSQDVKFV
+622 
-633 AQELKR
+633 
-639 RGHDAFRLHRTVS
+639 
-652 RPWGTYTVLEE
+652 YTVDC
-663 GRRFKIKRIVVRP
+663 I
-676 KASLS
+676 
-681 LQMHHHR
+681 
-688 SEHWIVVSGMA
+688 
-699 LVENGEREFLLN
+699 RE
-711 TNESTFIPAGHSH
+711 
-724 RLSNP
+724 
-729 GIIDLVMIEVQSG
+729 
-742 EYLGEDDIVR
+742 
-752 FNDIYGRAPASDEKK
+752 
-767 A
+767 

>member
-24 ERVRGIAHELEQ
+24 DRVRAIAQELEQ

-64 VAAEGAGENQR
+64 VAAEGAGENKT
-75 LLQDVVELI
+75 LLQDMVELI
-84 RVARVRAP
+84 RIARRRAP

-111 SMADLHQLRGILY
+111 AMVDLNQLRGILY

-143 YLAGLLP
+143 YLDCLLP
-150 PFFRALVEHT
+150 PFFKALVQHT

-214 GPLAEAED
+214 GPLAEAEA
-222 RAARNFGADHTF
+222 RAARNFGADHTY

-253 REDLVLVDRNCHKSI
+253 RDDLVLVDRNCHKSI

-281 LTPERN
+281 LCPERN

-294 IPLSEFSKQSIA
+294 IPLSEFSRESIQ
-306 AKIAAS
+306 AKIDAS
-312 PLARGREPKVKLAVV
+312 PLARGRVPNSSGAMVKLVVV

-336 YNAELIKQTLGDS
+336 YNAELIKQTLGNS

-364 FHEFYDGRY
+364 FHEFYAGRY
-373 GMGTSRSEE
+373 GMGTARSADT
-382 GPLVFATHSTHKML
+382 PLVFTTHSTHKLL

-408 DGGTRKLDVARFNEA
+408 DGGKRQLDRDRFNEA

-470 ANVRQNLDRNAGM
+470 ANLRQNLNSDDWWFSIWQPAKAEGTDDVVTEDWLLQPQADWHGFGDVAEDYVLLDPIKVTLVTPGLTADGKLDERGIPAAVVSKFLWERGLVVEKTGLYSFLVLFSMGITKGKWSTLLTELLEFKRSYDANLPLSDVLPSIAQAGKAFYQDMGLRDLCDALHACYRENATAKALKRM
-483 FCFQAA
+483 Y
-489 TVLQEL
+489 TVL
-495 ERHAPEVLI
+495 PEVAI
-504 AARAALADGSSL
+504 KPAD
-516 ENGQCRQR
+516 
-524 ELAAGAFAE
+524 A
-533 APDISVD
+533 
-540 YALMERSDKV
+540 Y
-550 AVVPCSIGWS
+550 
-560 DIGSWQALREL
+560 
-571 SAADENGNQVRGES
+571 NQLVRGEVEAVPIEQLEGRIAAVMLVPYPPGIPLIMPGERFTAQTRS
-585 VLHDVSNCYIDSPKR
+585 IIDYLAFARTFDRSFPGFDADVHGLQRED
-600 LVGAVGVHDLIIVD
+600 GV
-614 TPDALLVA
+614 
-622 DAARSQDVKFV
+622 
-633 AQELKR
+633 
-639 RGHDAFRLHRTVS
+639 
-652 RPWGTYTVLEE
+652 YTVDC
-663 GRRFKIKRIVVRP
+663 IK
-676 KASLS
+676 A
-681 LQMHHHR
+681 
-688 SEHWIVVSGMA
+688 
-699 LVENGEREFLLN
+699 
-711 TNESTFIPAGHSH
+711 
-724 RLSNP
+724 
-729 GIIDLVMIEVQSG
+729 
-742 EYLGEDDIVR
+742 
-752 FNDIYGRAPASDEKK
+752 
-767 A
+767 

>member
-18 ADTVAG
+18 TDTVAG
-24 ERVRGIAHELEQ
+24 DRVRAIAQELEQ

-64 VAAEGAGENQR
+64 VAAEGAGENKS
-75 LLQDVVELI
+75 LLQDMVELI
-84 RVARVRAP
+84 RIARRRAP
-92 QLPIFALGEQVTIE
+92 QLPIFAIGEQVTIE

-111 SMADLHQLRGILY
+111 AMIDLNQLRGILY

-143 YLAGLLP
+143 YLDCLLP
-150 PFFRALVEHT
+150 PFFKALVQHT

-214 GPLAEAED
+214 GPLAEAEA
-222 RAARNFGADHTF
+222 RAALNFGADHTY

-253 REDLVLVDRNCHKSI
+253 RDDLVLVDRNCHKSI

-281 LTPERN
+281 LCPERN

-294 IPLSEFSKQSIA
+294 IPLSEFSRESIQ
-306 AKIAAS
+306 AKIDAS
-312 PLARGREPKVKLAVV
+312 PLARGRVPSKSGAMVKLVVV

-336 YNAELIKQTLGDS
+336 YNAELIKQTLGNS

-364 FHEFYDGRY
+364 FHEFYAGRY
-373 GMGTSRSEE
+373 GMGTARAEDA
-382 GPLVFATHSTHKML
+382 PLVFTTHSTHKLL

-408 DGGTRKLDVARFNEA
+408 DGGLRALDRDRFNEA

-470 ANVRQNLDRNAGM
+470 ANLRQNLNADDWWFSIWQPAKAEGIDDVVTQDWLLQPQADWHGFGDVAEDYVLLDPIKVTLVTPGLTADGKLAERGIPAAVVSKFLWERGLVVEKTGLYSILVLFSMGITKGKWSTLLTELLGFKRSYDANVPLSDALPSIAQAGKAFYLGM
-483 FCFQAA
+483 GLRDLCDALHA
-489 TVLQEL
+489 CYRENATAKALKRMYTVL
-495 ERHAPEVLI
+495 PEVAI
-504 AARAALADGSSL
+504 KPAD
-516 ENGQCRQR
+516 
-524 ELAAGAFAE
+524 A
-533 APDISVD
+533 
-540 YALMERSDKV
+540 Y
-550 AVVPCSIGWS
+550 
-560 DIGSWQALREL
+560 
-571 SAADENGNQVRGES
+571 NQLVRGEVEAVPIEQLQGRIAAVMLVPYPPGIPLIMPGERFTAETRS
-585 VLHDVSNCYIDSPKR
+585 IIDYLAFARTFDRSFPGFDADVHGLQREDG
-600 LVGAVGVHDLIIVD
+600 L
-614 TPDALLVA
+614 
-622 DAARSQDVKFV
+622 
-633 AQELKR
+633 
-639 RGHDAFRLHRTVS
+639 
-652 RPWGTYTVLEE
+652 YTVDC
-663 GRRFKIKRIVVRP
+663 IK
-676 KASLS
+676 A
-681 LQMHHHR
+681 
-688 SEHWIVVSGMA
+688 
-699 LVENGEREFLLN
+699 
-711 TNESTFIPAGHSH
+711 
-724 RLSNP
+724 
-729 GIIDLVMIEVQSG
+729 
-742 EYLGEDDIVR
+742 
-752 FNDIYGRAPASDEKK
+752 
-767 A
+767 

>member
-24 ERVRGIAHELEQ
+24 DRVRAIAQELEQ
-36 DGFSILSTASSAE
+36 DGFSILSSASSAE

-64 VAAEGAGENQR
+64 VSAEGAGENQT
-75 LLQDVVELI
+75 LLQDMVELI
-84 RVARVRAP
+84 RIARRRAP

-111 SMADLHQLRGILY
+111 AMADLNQLRGILY

-143 YLAGLLP
+143 YLDGLLP
-150 PFFRALVEHT
+150 PFFKALVQHT

-214 GPLAEAED
+214 GPLAEAEA
-222 RAARNFGADHTF
+222 RAARNFGADHTY

-253 REDLVLVDRNCHKSI
+253 RDDLVLVDRNCHKSI

-281 LTPERN
+281 LCPERN

-294 IPLSEFSKQSIA
+294 IPLSEFSRESIQ
-306 AKIAAS
+306 AKIDAS
-312 PLARGREPKVKLAVV
+312 PLARGRVPSSSGAMVKLVVV

-336 YNAELIKQTLGDS
+336 YNAELIKQTLGNS

-364 FHEFYDGRY
+364 FHEFYAGRY
-373 GMGTSRSEE
+373 GMGTVRSADT
-382 GPLVFATHSTHKML
+382 PLVFTTHSTHKLL

-408 DGGTRKLDVARFNEA
+408 DGGQRQLDRDRFNEA

-470 ANVRQNLDRNAGM
+470 ANLRQNLSPDDWWFTIWQPAKAEGADDVVTRDWLLQPQADWHGFGEVADDYVLLDPIKVTLVMPGLTADGTLDERGIPAAVVSKFLWERGLVVEKTGLYSFLVLFSMGITKGKWSTLLTELLEFKRSYDANLPLVNVLPSIAQAGKGFYQDMGLRDLCNALHACYRENATAKALKRM
-483 FCFQAA
+483 Y
-489 TVLQEL
+489 TVL
-495 ERHAPEVLI
+495 PEV
-504 AARAALADGSSL
+504 AMKPAD
-516 ENGQCRQR
+516 
-524 ELAAGAFAE
+524 A
-533 APDISVD
+533 
-540 YALMERSDKV
+540 Y
-550 AVVPCSIGWS
+550 
-560 DIGSWQALREL
+560 
-571 SAADENGNQVRGES
+571 NQLVRGEVEAVPIEQLEGRIAAVMLVPYPPGIPLIMPGERFTAQTRS
-585 VLHDVSNCYIDSPKR
+585 IIDYLQFARTFDQGFPGFDADVHGLQR
-600 LVGAVGVHDLIIVD
+600 EEGV
-614 TPDALLVA
+614 
-622 DAARSQDVKFV
+622 
-633 AQELKR
+633 
-639 RGHDAFRLHRTVS
+639 
-652 RPWGTYTVLEE
+652 YTVDC
-663 GRRFKIKRIVVRP
+663 IK
-676 KASLS
+676 A
-681 LQMHHHR
+681 
-688 SEHWIVVSGMA
+688 
-699 LVENGEREFLLN
+699 
-711 TNESTFIPAGHSH
+711 
-724 RLSNP
+724 
-729 GIIDLVMIEVQSG
+729 
-742 EYLGEDDIVR
+742 
-752 FNDIYGRAPASDEKK
+752 
-767 A
+767 

>member
-24 ERVRGIAHELEQ
+24 DRVRAIAQELTQ
-36 DGFSILSTASSAE
+36 DGFSILPTASAAE

-64 VAAEGAGENQR
+64 VAAEGAGENSR
-75 LLQDVVELI
+75 LLQDMVELI

-111 SMADLHQLRGILY
+111 AMADLNHLRGILY
-124 LFEDT
+124 LYEDT
-129 VPFLARQVARAARN
+129 VSFLARQVARAAHN
-143 YLAGLLP
+143 YLEGLLP
-150 PFFRALVEHT
+150 PFFKALVQHT

-214 GPLAEAED
+214 GPLAEAEA

-253 REDLVLVDRNCHKSI
+253 RDDLVLVDRNCHKSI

-281 LTPERN
+281 LCPERN

-294 IPLSEFSKQSIA
+294 IPLSEFSRESIQ
-306 AKIAAS
+306 AKIDAS
-312 PLARGREPKVKLAVV
+312 PLARGRAPKVKLAVV

-336 YNAELIKQTLGDS
+336 YNAEMVKQALGDS

-364 FHEFYDGRY
+364 FHDFYAGRF
-373 GMGTSRSEE
+373 GMGTQCDERS
-382 GPLVFATHSTHKML
+382 PLVFTTHSTHKLL

-408 DGGTRKLDVARFNEA
+408 DDGQRQLDRDRFNEA
-423 FMMHISTSPQYGII
+423 FMMHIATSPQYGII

-470 ANVRQNLDRNAGM
+470 ANVRRNLSADDWWFSIWQPGAVDG
-483 FCFQAA
+483 ADELA
-489 TVLQEL
+489 TADWVLQPDADWHGFGEVADDYVLLDPIKVTLVMPGLNAAGKLEQQGIPAAVVSKFLWERGLVVEKTGLYSFLVLFSMGITKGKWSTLLTEL
-495 ERHAPEVLI
+495 LEFKRSFDANLPLIDVLPSIAHAGAGRYQGMGLRDLCDALHGCYRDNATAKALKSMYTALPEVAI
-504 AARAALADGSSL
+504 KPADAYDRL
-516 ENGQCRQR
+516 
-524 ELAAGAFAE
+524 
-533 APDISVD
+533 
-540 YALMERSDKV
+540 
-550 AVVPCSIGWS
+550 
-560 DIGSWQALREL
+560 
-571 SAADENGNQVRGES
+571 VRGEVEAVPIDQLQGRIAAVMLVPYPPGIPLIMPGERFTAATRS
-585 VLHDVSNCYIDSPKR
+585 ILDYLAFARTFDQAFPGFDIDVHGLQTEAGQYC
-600 LVGAVGVHDLIIVD
+600 VD
-614 TPDALLVA
+614 C
-622 DAARSQDVKFV
+622 
-633 AQELKR
+633 
-639 RGHDAFRLHRTVS
+639 
-652 RPWGTYTVLEE
+652 
-663 GRRFKIKRIVVRP
+663 
-676 KASLS
+676 
-681 LQMHHHR
+681 
-688 SEHWIVVSGMA
+688 
-699 LVENGEREFLLN
+699 LVE
-711 TNESTFIPAGHSH
+711 
-724 RLSNP
+724 
-729 GIIDLVMIEVQSG
+729 
-742 EYLGEDDIVR
+742 
-752 FNDIYGRAPASDEKK
+752 
-767 A
+767 

>member
-24 ERVRGIAHELEQ
+24 DRVRAIARELEL
-36 DGFSILSTASSAE
+36 DGFSILSTGSSAE

-64 VAAEGAGENQR
+64 VAAEGAGEDKR
-75 LLQDVVELI
+75 LLQDMVELI
-84 RVARVRAP
+84 RIARQRAP
-92 QLPIFALGEQVTIE
+92 QLPIFAIGEQVTIE

-111 SMADLHQLRGILY
+111 AMIDLNQLRGILY

-143 YLAGLLP
+143 YLDGLLP
-150 PFFRALVEHT
+150 PFFKALVQHT

-214 GPLAEAED
+214 GPLAEAEA
-222 RAARNFGADHTF
+222 RAARNFGADHTY

-243 NKIVWHSMVG
+243 NKIVWHSMVA
-253 REDLVLVDRNCHKSI
+253 RDDLVLVDRNCHKSI

-281 LTPERN
+281 LCPERN

-294 IPLSEFSKQSIA
+294 IPLSEFSRGAIQ

-312 PLARGREPKVKLAVV
+312 PLARDRGIDPGQARVKLVVV

-349 VEVLHFDEAWYAYAA
+349 VDVLHFDEAWYAYAA
-364 FHEFYDGRY
+364 FHEFYSGRY
-373 GMGTSRSEE
+373 GMGTARTANA
-382 GPLVFATHSTHKML
+382 PLVFSTHSTHKLL

-408 DGGTRKLDVARFNEA
+408 DGGQRKLDPDRFNEA

-470 ANVRQNLDRNAGM
+470 ANLRQNLPADDWWFGIWQPPAVEGCEVVSTADWLLQPEADWHGFGEIAEDYVLLDPIKVTLVTPGLTAGGRLDARGIPAAVVSKFLWERGLVVEKTGLYSFLVLFSMGITKGKWSTLLTELLEFKRSYDANLPLTQVLPSIAQAGARVYQGMGLRDLCNALHDCYRANATAKALKRM
-483 FCFQAA
+483 Y
-489 TVLQEL
+489 TVL
-495 ERHAPEVLI
+495 PEV
-504 AARAALADGSSL
+504 
-516 ENGQCRQR
+516 
-524 ELAAGAFAE
+524 
-533 APDISVD
+533 
-540 YALMERSDKV
+540 
-550 AVVPCSIGWS
+550 
-560 DIGSWQALREL
+560 ALRP
-571 SAADENGNQVRGES
+571 ADAYNHLVRGE
-585 VLHDVSNCYIDSPKR
+585 VE
-600 LVGAVGVHDLIIVD
+600 AVPI
-614 TPDALLVA
+614 DALEGRIAAVMLVPYPPGIPLIMPGERFTAATRSIIDYLQFARTFSDSFPGFDA
-622 DAARSQDVKFV
+622 DVHGLQSCA
-633 AQELKR
+633 EH
-639 RGHDAFRLHRTVS
+639 G
-652 RPWGTYTVLEE
+652 YTVDC
-663 GRRFKIKRIVVRP
+663 
-676 KASLS
+676 LS
-681 LQMHHHR
+681 
-688 SEHWIVVSGMA
+688 
-699 LVENGEREFLLN
+699 
-711 TNESTFIPAGHSH
+711 T
-724 RLSNP
+724 
-729 GIIDLVMIEVQSG
+729 
-742 EYLGEDDIVR
+742 
-752 FNDIYGRAPASDEKK
+752 
-767 A
+767 

>member
-24 ERVRGIAHELEQ
+24 DRVRAIAQELTQ
-36 DGFSILSTASSAE
+36 DGFSILPTASAAE

-64 VAAEGAGENQR
+64 VAAEGAGENSR
-75 LLQDVVELI
+75 LLQDMVELI

-111 SMADLHQLRGILY
+111 AMADLNHLRGILY
-124 LFEDT
+124 LYEDT
-129 VPFLARQVARAARN
+129 VSFLARQVARAAHN
-143 YLAGLLP
+143 YLDGLLP
-150 PFFRALVEHT
+150 PFFKALVQHT

-214 GPLAEAED
+214 GPLAEAEA

-253 REDLVLVDRNCHKSI
+253 RDDLVLVDRNCHKSI

-281 LTPERN
+281 LCPDRN

-294 IPLSEFSKQSIA
+294 IPLSEFSRESIQ
-306 AKIAAS
+306 AKIDAS
-312 PLARGREPKVKLAVV
+312 PLARGRAPKVKLAVV

-336 YNAELIKQTLGDS
+336 YNAEMVKQALGDS

-364 FHEFYDGRY
+364 FHEFYAGRY
-373 GMGTSRSEE
+373 GMGTQCDEHS
-382 GPLVFATHSTHKML
+382 PLVFTTHSTHKLL

-408 DGGTRKLDVARFNEA
+408 DGSQRQLDRDRFNEA

-470 ANVRQNLDRNAGM
+470 ANVRRNLEAEDWWFSIWQPGEADG
-483 FCFQAA
+483 ADSLSTA
-489 TVLQEL
+489 DWVLQPDADWHGFGEVASDYVLLDPIKVTLVMPGLNAAGRLEQQGIPAAVVSKFLWERGLVVEKTGLYSFLVLFSMGITKGKWSTLLTEL
-495 ERHAPEVLI
+495 LEFKRSYDANLPLIDVLPSIAHAGGGHYQGMGL
-504 AARAALADGSSL
+504 RDLCDALHGCYR
-516 ENGQCRQR
+516 ENATAKALRSMYTALP
-524 ELAAGAFAE
+524 ELAIK
-533 APDISVD
+533 P
-540 YALMERSDKV
+540 
-550 AVVPCSIGWS
+550 
-560 DIGSWQALREL
+560 
-571 SAADENGNQVRGES
+571 ADAYDRLVRGEVEAVPIDQLQGRIAAVMLVPYPPGIPLIMPGERFTAATRS
-585 VLHDVSNCYIDSPKR
+585 ILDYLAFARTFDQAFPGFDIDVHGLQTETGEYC
-600 LVGAVGVHDLIIVD
+600 VD
-614 TPDALLVA
+614 C
-622 DAARSQDVKFV
+622 
-633 AQELKR
+633 
-639 RGHDAFRLHRTVS
+639 
-652 RPWGTYTVLEE
+652 
-663 GRRFKIKRIVVRP
+663 
-676 KASLS
+676 
-681 LQMHHHR
+681 
-688 SEHWIVVSGMA
+688 
-699 LVENGEREFLLN
+699 LVE
-711 TNESTFIPAGHSH
+711 
-724 RLSNP
+724 
-729 GIIDLVMIEVQSG
+729 
-742 EYLGEDDIVR
+742 
-752 FNDIYGRAPASDEKK
+752 
-767 A
+767 

>member
-24 ERVRGIAHELEQ
+24 ERVRAIARELEQ
-36 DGFSILSTASSAE
+36 EGFNILSTASSAE
-49 GRIVASTHHGLACIL
+49 GRIVASTHHGLACVL

-84 RVARVRAP
+84 RVARIRAP

-111 SMADLHQLRGILY
+111 AMADLNQLRGLLY

-143 YLAGLLP
+143 YLSGLLP

-214 GPLAEAED
+214 GPLAEAEA

-253 REDLVLVDRNCHKSI
+253 RDDLVLVDRNCHKSV
-268 LHSIIMTGAIPLY
+268 LHAIIMTGAIPLY
-281 LTPERN
+281 LSPERN

-294 IPLSEFSKQSIA
+294 IPLSEFSAESIRE
-306 AKIAAS
+306 KIAAN
-312 PLARGREPKVKLAVV
+312 PLAAGREPRVKLAVV

-349 VEVLHFDEAWYAYAA
+349 VDVLHFDEAWYAYAA
-364 FHEFYDGRY
+364 FHEFYAGRY
-373 GMGTSRSEE
+373 GMGTHRDARS
-382 GPLVFATHSTHKML
+382 PLVFSTHSTHKLL

-408 DGGTRKLDVARFNEA
+408 DGGTRPLDRDRFNEA

-470 ANVRQNLDRNAGM
+470 ANLRQNLTADDWW
-483 FCFQAA
+483 FSIWQPPQAEGVDA
-489 TVLQEL
+489 VVVNDWLL
-495 ERHAPEVLI
+495 EPG
-504 AARAALADGSSL
+504 ADWHGF
-516 ENGQCRQR
+516 GD
-524 ELAAGAFAE
+524 LAA
-533 APDISVD
+533 D
-540 YALMERSDKV
+540 YVLLDPIKVTLTTPGLTAGGRLDERGIPA
-550 AVVPCSIGWS
+550 AVVGRFLWERGLVVEKTGLYSFLVLFSMGITKGKWS
-560 DIGSWQALREL
+560 TLLTELLEFKRHYDANASLNDVLPSVAQADCLRYQGMGLRDLCDQLHACYRENATAKAL
-571 SAADENGNQVRGES
+571 KRMYTTLPEIALKPADAYDNLVRGE
-585 VLHDVSNCYIDSPKR
+585 VEAVPIERLQGRVAAVMLVPYPPGIPLIMPGERFTPATQAIIDY
-600 LVGAVGVHDLIIVD
+600 
-614 TPDALLVA
+614 LLF
-622 DAARSQDVKFV
+622 ARSFDRSFPGFDAEVHGLQHQDS
-633 AQELKR
+633 ADGR
-639 RGHDAFRLHRTVS
+639 C
-652 RPWGTYTVLEE
+652 YTVDC
-663 GRRFKIKRIVVRP
+663 I
-676 KASLS
+676 
-681 LQMHHHR
+681 
-688 SEHWIVVSGMA
+688 
-699 LVENGEREFLLN
+699 RE
-711 TNESTFIPAGHSH
+711 
-724 RLSNP
+724 
-729 GIIDLVMIEVQSG
+729 
-742 EYLGEDDIVR
+742 
-752 FNDIYGRAPASDEKK
+752 
-767 A
+767 

>member
-24 ERVRGIAHELEQ
+24 ERVRAIAEELSQ
-36 DGFSILSTASSAE
+36 DGFTILSTASSAE

-75 LLQDVVELI
+75 LLQDMVELI
-84 RVARVRAP
+84 RIARVRAP

-111 SMADLHQLRGILY
+111 AMADLNHLRGILY
-124 LFEDT
+124 LYEDT
-129 VPFLARQVARAARN
+129 VSFLARQVARAAHN
-143 YLAGLLP
+143 YLDGLLP
-150 PFFRALVEHT
+150 PFFKALVQHT
-160 AQSNYSW
+160 EQSNYSW

-214 GPLAEAED
+214 GPLAEAEA

-253 REDLVLVDRNCHKSI
+253 RDDLVLVDRNCHKSI

-281 LTPERN
+281 LCPERN

-294 IPLSEFSKQSIA
+294 IPLSEFSKESIQ
-306 AKIAAS
+306 AKIDAS
-312 PLARGREPKVKLAVV
+312 PLAKGRAPKVKLAVV

-336 YNAELIKQTLGDS
+336 YNAELIKRTLADS

-364 FHEFYDGRY
+364 FHEFYAGRY
-373 GMGTSRSEE
+373 GMGTECGE
-382 GPLVFATHSTHKML
+382 KTPLVFTTHSTHKLL

-408 DGGTRKLDVARFNEA
+408 DGGARQLDRERFNEA

-470 ANVRQNLDRNAGM
+470 ANLRQNLKADDWWFSIWQPPQAEGAHTGDWLLQPNAAWHGFGEIAEDYVLLDPIKVTLVMPGLSAEGALAESGIPAAVVSKFLWERGLVVEKTGLYSFLVLFSMGITKGKWSTLLTELLEFKRHYDANVALSTALPSIAREDAARYAGM
-483 FCFQAA
+483 GLRDLCDQLHACYRENA
-489 TVLQEL
+489 TAKALKRMYTVLPQVAIKPADAYNHLVRGEVEAVPIEQL
-495 ERHAPEVLI
+495 EGRI
-504 AARAALADGSSL
+504 AAVMLVPYPPGIPLIMPGERFTAETRSIIDYLQFARTFDRQFPGFDADVHGL
-516 ENGQCRQR
+516 QKQENGQY
-524 ELAAGAFAE
+524 A
-533 APDISVD
+533 VD
-540 YALMERSDKV
+540 
-550 AVVPCSIGWS
+550 C
-560 DIGSWQALREL
+560 
-571 SAADENGNQVRGES
+571 
-585 VLHDVSNCYIDSPKR
+585 
-600 LVGAVGVHDLIIVD
+600 
-614 TPDALLVA
+614 
-622 DAARSQDVKFV
+622 
-633 AQELKR
+633 LK
-639 RGHDAFRLHRTVS
+639 A
-652 RPWGTYTVLEE
+652 
-663 GRRFKIKRIVVRP
+663 
-676 KASLS
+676 
-681 LQMHHHR
+681 
-688 SEHWIVVSGMA
+688 
-699 LVENGEREFLLN
+699 
-711 TNESTFIPAGHSH
+711 
-724 RLSNP
+724 
-729 GIIDLVMIEVQSG
+729 
-742 EYLGEDDIVR
+742 
-752 FNDIYGRAPASDEKK
+752 
-767 A
+767 

>member
-24 ERVRGIAHELEQ
+24 DRVRAIAQELEQ
-36 DGFSILSTASSAE
+36 DGFSILSSASSAE

-64 VAAEGAGENQR
+64 VAAEGAGENQT
-75 LLQDVVELI
+75 LLQDMVELI
-84 RVARVRAP
+84 RIARRRAP

-111 SMADLHQLRGILY
+111 AMADLNQLRGILY

-143 YLAGLLP
+143 YLDGLLP
-150 PFFRALVEHT
+150 PFFKALVQHT

-214 GPLAEAED
+214 GPLAEAEA
-222 RAARNFGADHTF
+222 RAARNFGADHTY

-253 REDLVLVDRNCHKSI
+253 RDDLVLVDRNCHKSI

-281 LTPERN
+281 LCPERN

-294 IPLSEFSKQSIA
+294 IPLSEFSRESIQ
-306 AKIAAS
+306 AKIDAS
-312 PLARGREPKVKLAVV
+312 PLARGRVPSSSGAMVKLVVV

-336 YNAELIKQTLGDS
+336 YNAELIKQTLGNS

-364 FHEFYDGRY
+364 FHEFYAGRY
-373 GMGTSRSEE
+373 GMGTVRSADT
-382 GPLVFATHSTHKML
+382 PLVFTTHSTHKLL

-408 DGGTRKLDVARFNEA
+408 DGGQRQLDRDRFNEA

-470 ANVRQNLDRNAGM
+470 ANLRQNLSPDDWWFTIWQPAKAEGADDVVTRDWLLQPQADWHGFGEVADDYVLLDPIKVTLVMPGLTADGTLDERGIPAAVVSKFLWERGLVVEKTGLYSFLVLFSMGITKGKWSTLLTELLEFKRSYDANLPLVNVLPSIAQAGKGFYQDMGLRDLCNALHACYRENATAKALKRM
-483 FCFQAA
+483 Y
-489 TVLQEL
+489 TVL
-495 ERHAPEVLI
+495 PEV
-504 AARAALADGSSL
+504 AMKPAD
-516 ENGQCRQR
+516 
-524 ELAAGAFAE
+524 A
-533 APDISVD
+533 
-540 YALMERSDKV
+540 Y
-550 AVVPCSIGWS
+550 
-560 DIGSWQALREL
+560 
-571 SAADENGNQVRGES
+571 NQLVRGEVEAVPIEQLEGRIAAVMLVPYPPGIPLIMPGERFTAQTRS
-585 VLHDVSNCYIDSPKR
+585 IIDYLQFARTFDQGFPGFDADVHGLQCEE
-600 LVGAVGVHDLIIVD
+600 GV
-614 TPDALLVA
+614 
-622 DAARSQDVKFV
+622 
-633 AQELKR
+633 
-639 RGHDAFRLHRTVS
+639 
-652 RPWGTYTVLEE
+652 YTVDC
-663 GRRFKIKRIVVRP
+663 IK
-676 KASLS
+676 A
-681 LQMHHHR
+681 
-688 SEHWIVVSGMA
+688 
-699 LVENGEREFLLN
+699 
-711 TNESTFIPAGHSH
+711 
-724 RLSNP
+724 
-729 GIIDLVMIEVQSG
+729 
-742 EYLGEDDIVR
+742 
-752 FNDIYGRAPASDEKK
+752 
-767 A
+767 